1 MGWNHQLVDLARD
14 HETNCLTWALCQ
26 IMVSNW
32 FLEEMYVYKSY
43 HIQLLYPPWKL
54 TNADPE
60 KGQTQQKE
68 KKKRAC
74 RNRHFSGGHSL
85 VFTGVSL
92 LSWHLL
98 HTSRSIARLSPPP
111 RRGPKESR
119 VEIREVETIFYQQKR
134 EGKIWTLASGFR
146 KRGKFTIRYDK
157 WIWDALLEM
166 IRNPSPL

>member
-1 MGWNHQLVDLARD
+1 MRQTVWRERCAKSWFPIGFWKRCTYTNHIISKYCTPPKINECR
-14 HETNCLTWALCQ
+14 
-26 IMVSNW
+26 
-32 FLEEMYVYKSY
+32 
-43 HIQLLYPPWKL
+43 PWKG
-54 TNADPE
+54 TNTT
-60 KGQTQQKE
+60 KG

-98 HTSRSIARLSPPP
+98 HTSRSIARLSPHP

-134 EGKIWTLASGFR
+134 EGKKWTLASGFR
-146 KRGKFTIRYDK
+146 KRWKWMIGYDK
-157 WIWDALLEM
+157 WIWYTLY
-166 IRNPSPL
+166 